1 MKKLSV
7 ILVCVMLAAFLGG
20 CGASFDAAGYISAI
34 LDNSYKNDSTKFVS
48 MKIGTTEE
56 AAEIYE
62 TALSGEVD
70 SLIEISG
77 AGPVSDE
84 QRVQVEEIMKDIYGK
99 TKYTV
104 EGAEKQ
110 DDGSYV
116 VTVSYEQINAFAPAI
131 QAYIDAVE
139 SLEAELES
147 LNAAERPSKDELK
160 EKLFAAYVDSF
171 NSALANVTYDAPTTA
186 TIKVEIKDQLWQ
198 PNSADVVAFETDLFD
213 IEALNALLQQ

>member
-1 MKKLSV
+1 MKMKKLSV
-7 ILVCVMLAAFLGG
+7 MLACVMLAAFLGG

-48 MKIGTTEE
+48 MKIGTAEE
-56 AAEIYE
+56 AAETYE
-62 TALSGEVD
+62 TAFSGEVD
-70 SLIEISG
+70 TLIEMSG

-84 QRVQVEEIMKDIYGK
+84 QRAQVEEIMKDIYGK

-104 EGAEKQ
+104 DGAEKQ

-116 VTVSYEQINAFAPAI
+116 VTISYEQINVFEPAI
-131 QAYIDAVE
+131 QAYMDAVE
-139 SLEAELES
+139 SLEAEL
-147 LNAAERPSKDELK
+147 LNATEMPSEDELR
-160 EKLFAAYVDSF
+160 ERLFTAYVDSF

-186 TIKVEIKDQLWQ
+186 NIKVEIKDQLWQ

-213 IEALNALLQQ
+213 IAALNALLQQ